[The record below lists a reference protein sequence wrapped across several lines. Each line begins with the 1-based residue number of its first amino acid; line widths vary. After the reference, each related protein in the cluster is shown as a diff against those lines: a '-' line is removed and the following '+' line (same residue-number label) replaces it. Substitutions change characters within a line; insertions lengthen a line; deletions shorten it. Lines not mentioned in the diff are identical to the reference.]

1 MQGPQLA
8 AFANLEPTGAALVMI
23 CCLAFALPSAIP
35 PCIPSMHHACFCIC
49 SCGALCELL
58 ANSFVSLPT
67 KLNIHLTAGS
77 LRYPVRSVPYV
88 QVPLVTLNW
97 LFWQGLRAQG
107 AVNNAFLVITR
118 SQKVTSGGYI
128 VSGGLNDEQAD
139 PNNSSKSS
147 KWNV

>member
-77 LRYPVRSVPYV
+77 LRYPVR
-88 QVPLVTLNW
+88 PLRSSPTCHTKL
-97 LFWQGLRAQG
+97 
-107 AVNNAFLVITR
+107 AFLAGAE
-118 SQKVTSGGYI
+118 SSG
-128 VSGGLNDEQAD
+128 SCEQCLPGDYSIAEGD
-139 PNNSSKSS
+139 IRRVHRFWWSE
-147 KWNV
+147 